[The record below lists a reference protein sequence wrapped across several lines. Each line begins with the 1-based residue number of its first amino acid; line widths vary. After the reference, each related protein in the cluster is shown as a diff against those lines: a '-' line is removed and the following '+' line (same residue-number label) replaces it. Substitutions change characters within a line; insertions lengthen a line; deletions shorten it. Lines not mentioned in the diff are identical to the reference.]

1 MQKKLLDFVNRSSE
15 QGESAPSRPLVTIQY
30 PGESPWLAVPH
41 GRWRREG
48 DKIVVAYQDY
58 DELFWSV
65 TCSAILKE
73 VITGGK

>member
-1 MQKKLLDFVNRSSE
+1 MQKKLLDFVNRPAE
-15 QGESAPSRPLVTIQY
+15 AGESGQFPPLVTIRY

-48 DKIVVAYQDY
+48 DKIVVAYPDH

-65 TCSAILKE
+65 ACSAILKE
-73 VITGGK
+73 VMSGSG